1 MLINGISVVIERLPV
16 GKLLEG
22 LKQVTRL
29 YTVHTADIAVQCQ
42 VNDELC
48 LKASVDFLVDAA
60 ITTARV
66 ISEATVVEV
75 IALGKGLFDQL
86 TAAIDCG
93 DYLTDVFRT

>member
-1 MLINGISVVIERLPV
+1 M
-16 GKLLEG
+16 
-22 LKQVTRL
+22 
-29 YTVHTADIAVQCQ
+29 
-42 VNDELC
+42 
-48 LKASVDFLVDAA
+48 DFLVDAA

-93 DYLTDVFRT
+93 DYLTDVFRTWSRAACITTWRSAP